1 MIIHCQKCD
10 KKFEILDSLI
20 PDRGRLVECGFCNH
34 QWNQSKDNENND
46 QLSRVETEDQLEKS
60 LPSINNKNKDEV
72 SVGEENSDKLVEDE
86 VSLYEENSD
95 KLVED
100 EVSIDEESS
109 DKLIGDKS
117 SNIKHRKEKFLDNKF
132 KSTKNDV
139 QKKIGFISYLMIFLI
154 TIISFVI
161 ILDTFQ
167 YQLSEIFPRLENY
180 LTYIY
185 ETLNN
190 IIILV
195 KDLFKSY

>member
-72 SVGEENSDKLVEDE
+72 SVG
-86 VSLYEENSD
+86 EENSD